1 MRDPAQALLHGSL
14 QALVL
19 RTLNGGPRHG
29 YGIARWIEGRTDDVL
44 SIEEGSLYPTLYRL
58 EREGLVEAEWGTS
71 ELNRRIK
78 LYRLTGEGRARLA
91 VETAAWDRFQAAVS
105 KVLLPGGGTGAAVE
119 PVTPGG

>member
-78 LYRLTGEGRARLA
+78 IYRLTAEGRARLA

-105 KVLLPGGGTGAAVE
+105 KVLLPGGGSGATPQPAA
-119 PVTPGG
+119 PGG